1 MLIMPLPAT
10 ARRLS
15 TEHEQELPSMIQI
28 FTTGGTI
35 DKVYHDANSEFEVG
49 HSTLPE
55 LLSESNIHE
64 GYRLREL
71 LRKDSLEM
79 DDTDRELV
87 VGAVA
92 ECDCSRIVIT
102 HGTDTMAETAA
113 ALAKVT
119 GKTIVLT
126 GAMQPARMRRTDA
139 VFNIGF
145 AWASVQLLPHGVYI
159 AMNGEVFEAG
169 SARKNLKAQ
178 KFERV

>member
-1 MLIMPLPAT
+1 
-10 ARRLS
+10 
-15 TEHEQELPSMIQI
+15 MIQI

-35 DKVYHDANSEFEVG
+35 DKVYFDANSQFEVG
-49 HSTLPE
+49 HSLLPE

-79 DDTDRELV
+79 DDADRQQVLE
-87 VGAVA
+87 AVQA
-92 ECDCSRIVIT
+92 CDCERIVIT
-102 HGTDTMAETAA
+102 HGTDTMADTAA
-113 ALAKVT
+113 VLSSLKD
-119 GKTIVLT
+119 KTIVLT

-145 AWASVQLLPHGVYI
+145 AWAAVQLLPAGVYI

-169 SARKNLKAQ
+169 SVRKNLQAQ
-178 KFERV
+178 RFERT